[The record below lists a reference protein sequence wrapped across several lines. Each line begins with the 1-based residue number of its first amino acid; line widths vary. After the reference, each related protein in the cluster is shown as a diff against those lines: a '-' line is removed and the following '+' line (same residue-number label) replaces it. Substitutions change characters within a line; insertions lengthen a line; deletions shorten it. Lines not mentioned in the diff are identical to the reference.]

1 MAYLKSNKSRNGKT
15 YYQSEV
21 KNPNWNKSLLISLK
35 TTDYKLAV
43 VRHQEV
49 EDNEKA
55 IKRGIQFDWS
65 WANEGRTRVKKISVQ
80 SLIEE
85 WLDVRSTNARASSVK
100 RYRVSLNAFTKI
112 IGKACPVNAI
122 NTNTIESFKKA
133 YKGKHTTNG
142 ININL
147 RGIKGFLLWAKTEE
161 FINKMPKIKLLPIDK
176 SKPRIINDANW
187 TRLMELES
195 LSDYWKNIFILYRD
209 TGIRRSEGVYG
220 LLEDN
225 FLVIKA
231 EHSKSG
237 IEKEIAE

>member
-55 IKRGIQFDWS
+55 IKRGVQFDWS

-100 RYRVSLNAFTKI
+100 RYRVSLNAFTKR
-112 IGKACPVNAI
+112 IG
-122 NTNTIESFKKA
+122 
-133 YKGKHTTNG
+133 
-142 ININL
+142 
-147 RGIKGFLLWAKTEE
+147 
-161 FINKMPKIKLLPIDK
+161 
-176 SKPRIINDANW
+176 
-187 TRLMELES
+187 
-195 LSDYWKNIFILYRD
+195 
-209 TGIRRSEGVYG
+209 
-220 LLEDN
+220 
-225 FLVIKA
+225 
-231 EHSKSG
+231 
-237 IEKEIAE
+237 